1 MREDTKENIYMNELQ
16 QINDERA
23 QALEEIE
30 LADALDKL
38 LKNRAYKKVFDEHIF
53 KTLPASTARFFNKA
67 GLPDHVQ
74 KNLENTLGMVST
86 LQDTLSTILAQ
97 GNAAHS
103 KLKELTE
110 VEAEYLAESEE

>member
-16 QINDERA
+16 EINKERA
-23 QALEEIE
+23 QALEDIE

-53 KTLPASTARFFNKA
+53 KTLPASSARFFNKA
-67 GLPDHVQ
+67 GIPEHAQ
-74 KNLENTLGMVST
+74 KNIENTLGMIST

-97 GNAAHS
+97 GNAAHN
-103 KLKELTE
+103 KLTE
-110 VEAEYLAESEE
+110 LSEIEAEYLAETEE